1 MGKVDDEIMLGGGH
15 MEDGN
20 TGFDSED
27 RCKITSVTKVSKH
40 TVIGCEEPFK
50 NDHSGPNNKGD
61 MTFRGAPVTLIH
73 STNHRVHVVGME
85 DDTKANSVQQYGVTL
100 QVLATKKG
108 PIGKIGR
115 KSIKNNAAD
124 PNSART
130 RKALSAAD
138 Y

>member
-1 MGKVDDEIMLGGGH
+1 MKGETQLKMESYIFDAWKVDDEIMLGGGH

-61 MTFRGAPVTLIH
+61 MTFRG
-73 STNHRVHVVGME
+73 HR
-85 DDTKANSVQQYGVTL
+85 
-100 QVLATKKG
+100 
-108 PIGKIGR
+108 
-115 KSIKNNAAD
+115 
-124 PNSART
+124 
-130 RKALSAAD
+130 
-138 Y
+138 